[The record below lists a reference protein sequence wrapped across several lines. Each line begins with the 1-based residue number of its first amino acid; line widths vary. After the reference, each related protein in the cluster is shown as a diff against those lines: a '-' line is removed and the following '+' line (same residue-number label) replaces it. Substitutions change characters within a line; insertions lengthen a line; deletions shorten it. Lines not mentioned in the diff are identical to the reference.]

1 MENSLHLGF
10 PLLSSILFVVGA
22 MFAKQASALGASSHT
37 GAVLTNF
44 CLALCWLVV
53 GLVRGEALPP
63 AEWGPPALVAA
74 AFVGGQLCTFLAL
87 QYGDVSLA
95 TPVFG
100 VKIILVAIL
109 TSLLAEKAIELRIW
123 IAAILATVGVGVIQA
138 GSGSASN
145 TELTWGRAALSIGL
159 ALLAAIA
166 LTLFDLGLQHYGRV
180 HGAERFLTTMFV
192 FTGVL
197 SCGLLPWTD
206 RPGRLAEIGAL
217 WPLALATLL
226 IAAQAISMSY
236 ALGRFGDVTRVNIVY
251 ALRGLWSVLLAWLV
265 AHYSATPVDHLS
277 SRTLAFRLL
286 GAVLLTVSV
295 VVALG

>member
-1 MENSLHLGF
+1 
-10 PLLSSILFVVGA
+10 
-22 MFAKQASALGASSHT
+22 
-37 GAVLTNF
+37 
-44 CLALCWLVV
+44 V

-74 AFVGGQLCTFLAL
+74 AFVGGQLCTYLAL

-109 TSLLAEKAIELRIW
+109 TSLLAERAIDLRIW
-123 IAAILATVGVGVIQA
+123 IAAILATIGVGVIQA
-138 GSGSASN
+138 GSGSAGSSGSSGDA
-145 TELTWGRAALSIGL
+145 ELTWGRAALSIGL
-159 ALLAAIA
+159 ALLAAVC
-166 LTLFDLGLQHYGRV
+166 LTLFDFGLQHYGRV

-206 RPGRLAEIGAL
+206 SPGRLAEIGAL

-251 ALRGLWSVLLAWLV
+251 ALRGLWSVLLLWLV
-265 AHYSATPVDHLS
+265 AHFSAAPVDHLS